1 MRDHVDVRPYVPFQ
15 AHRPQTDA
23 YAAMQ
28 QRNIPLFY
36 KFLSA
41 EAEHALAYC
50 GGGHFASTTFKGR
63 EFHQKFLSWG
73 RDGNYNTSKYTES
86 AFGSELQKLMK
97 EITDNDPLSDA
108 LKKTRSGSGQ
118 IYTVRWG
125 KLRAVLQKTGRYD
138 PNAVV

>member
-1 MRDHVDVRPYVPFQ
+1 M
-15 AHRPQTDA
+15 
-23 YAAMQ
+23 
-28 QRNIPLFY
+28 
-36 KFLSA
+36 
-41 EAEHALAYC
+41 
-50 GGGHFASTTFKGR
+50 
-63 EFHQKFLSWG
+63 SWG